1 MISEWLVGAL
11 GTIGTAAALLVVAL
25 GYFIWQFNPAFN
37 LPQRKNEETEL
48 ERGDEGEGGEEGEVA
63 PAILPG
69 GKTINDLYNE
79 QLQDK
84 SKGNSVRATGPLV
97 INKPAED
104 AGIPEFTVIEKRRAF
119 AGYGR
124 RNACRKGDR
133 K

>member
-63 PAILPG
+63 PAIP
-69 GKTINDLYNE
+69 N
-79 QLQDK
+79 
-84 SKGNSVRATGPLV
+84 PL
-97 INKPAED
+97 
-104 AGIPEFTVIEKRRAF
+104 
-119 AGYGR
+119 
-124 RNACRKGDR
+124 
-133 K
+133 